1 MIKVILSGALGRMGQ
16 MVEQTIDEVPDMEIV
31 AGVDLLADGGARSY
45 PLYDHIGACDA
56 EADVIID
63 FSHHSAVGEVLRF
76 AVEKKLPAVIATT
89 GLTDEELTLVKEA
102 GQSVAVLQ
110 TGNTSLGI
118 TLLSELVA
126 RAASFLGD
134 DYDVEIVETH
144 HNQKVDAP
152 SGTAL
157 MLANA
162 VNDGAFGGQKQLT
175 FGRHGRST
183 KREKKEIGIHAVRG
197 GTVVGEH
204 QVRFFGPDEVI
215 EIRHSAGSRR
225 LFANGAVRAAK
236 FLVGQPAGVYATKD
250 LL

>member
-31 AGVDLLADGGARSY
+31 AAADPLADGAARSY

-89 GLTDEELTLVKEA
+89 GLTDEELILVKEA

-162 VNDGAFGGQKQLT
+162 VNDGAFDGQKAFT